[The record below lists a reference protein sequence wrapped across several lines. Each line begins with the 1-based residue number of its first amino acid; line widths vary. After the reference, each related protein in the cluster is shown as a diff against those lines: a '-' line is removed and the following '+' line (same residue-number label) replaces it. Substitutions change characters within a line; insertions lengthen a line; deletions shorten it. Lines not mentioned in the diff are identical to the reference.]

1 MSADSPLLAADAGA
15 GPPRAQHLARRYV
28 ACALVLL
35 LFTAAMVVMER
46 SGLRRSW
53 IGSAFL
59 LLPVVL
65 YASIGLA
72 CRTTEASQYFVAG
85 RNVPALYNGMA
96 IAADWMSVASFMGLA
111 GLLYANGFGGLAYV
125 LGWTGGFCLIAFF
138 IAPYLR
144 QFGQYTIPDYLGERY
159 GGRLPRAV
167 GLFVTAGC
175 SLMYVVA
182 QIYGIGLITSR
193 LTGFGFE
200 MGIFVGLGG
209 VLVCSFVGGMRAI
222 TWTQVAQYLILMIAF
237 LVPVLWLSIKQTGLP
252 VPQLALAQQL
262 KKVNE
267 REREL
272 LADPRE
278 HQVMLAF
285 KAEADAYSLRLQ
297 DVERSLSDQRAAL
310 LRRLDDASAQGGS
323 SLGELRAAR
332 RALQDLPR
340 DADAARE
347 AWTRARD
354 ADLERAQPLG
364 GMPPQAQ
371 LFHVDDGD
379 AVPEGQRPQRS
390 RLDFVALV
398 FCLMAGTAGMPHL
411 LARFYTT
418 PSVSAA
424 RRSVTWALLFIVL
437 LYICAPVLA
446 VLVKYEVLTSVVGLQ
461 FAELPRWILEWSK
474 TEPSLVSVVD
484 INHDGV
490 LQLGELR
497 ITPDILVLAAPEIGG
512 MPFAVSC
519 LVAAGGLAAAL
530 STADGLLL
538 TIANAL
544 SHDLYFNLLHRG
556 PATDRQVAVSKV
568 ILLFVALVA
577 AYIALQRPAGILLL
591 VTPVFSLAAATIFP
605 ALVLGV
611 AWRRA
616 NLWGATAGMLAGFA
630 VTLYYLLTRAFGT
643 GLDTGGHG
651 LWFGIQPESAGVFG
665 VPVAFAV
672 HAAVSLLTSRRR
684 FGPPTSGAARQP

>member
-1 MSADSPLLAADAGA
+1 VAADAPLREA
-15 GPPRAQHLARRYV
+15 DARVAARSSAHLSRRYV
-28 ACALVLL
+28 ACGLVLL
-35 LFTAAMVVMER
+35 LFTAAMVVMEHT
-46 SGLRRSW
+46 GLRRSW
-53 IGSAFL
+53 IAIAFL

-72 CRTTEASQYFVAG
+72 CRTNEASQYFVAG
-85 RNVPALYNGMA
+85 RNVPAVYNGMA
-96 IAADWMSVASFMGLA
+96 IGADWMSVASFMGLA

-193 LTGFGFE
+193 LTGLGFE
-200 MGIFVGLGG
+200 MGVFVGLGG

-237 LVPVLWLSIKQTGLP
+237 LVPVLWLSIKQTGQPLP
-252 VPQLALAQQL
+252 QFALAQQL
-262 KKVNE
+262 QKVSE

-278 HQVMLAF
+278 RAVMAAF
-285 KAEADAYSLRLQ
+285 SAEANVYAQRLQ
-297 DVERSLSDQRAAL
+297 DVEHSLNDQRTAL
-310 LRRLDDASAQGGS
+310 LRRLDGATPSSASV
-323 SLGELRAAR
+323 GEQRAAR
-332 RALQDLPR
+332 RALQTLPK

-354 ADLERAQPLG
+354 ADLERARPLG

-371 LFHVDDGD
+371 LFQVSDG
-379 AVPEGQRPQRS
+379 AGAFEGQGPQRS

-437 LYICAPVLA
+437 LYVCAPVLA
-446 VLVKYEVLTSVVGLQ
+446 VLVKYEVLTSVVGTP
-461 FAELPRWILEWSK
+461 FSELPRWILEWSRA
-474 TEPSLVSVVD
+474 EPSLVSVVD
-484 INHDGV
+484 VNHDGV

-538 TIANAL
+538 TVASAL
-544 SHDLYFNLLHRG
+544 SHDLYFKIVHRG
-556 PATDRQVAVSKV
+556 PPPRRQVAVSKV

-591 VTPVFSLAAATIFP
+591 VTPVFSIAAATIFP

-611 AWRRA
+611 TWRRA
-616 NLWGATAGMLAGFA
+616 NLWGATAGMLAGLGI
-630 VTLYYLLTRAFGT
+630 TLYYLLTRPFGAT
-643 GLDTGGHG
+643 PDASGHG
-651 LWFGIQPESAGVFG
+651 LWFGIQPESAGAFG

-672 HAAVSLLTSRRR
+672 HVAVSLLTSPRRR
-684 FGPPTSGAARQP
+684 GGLTEGAARQP

>member
-1 MSADSPLLAADAGA
+1 VSADSPLLAADAGA

>member
-1 MSADSPLLAADAGA
+1 MAVDQADRAAGA
-15 GPPRAQHLARRYV
+15 
-28 ACALVLL
+28 
-35 LFTAAMVVMER
+35 AA
-46 SGLRRSW
+46 
-53 IGSAFL
+53 
-59 LLPVVL
+59 P
-65 YASIGLA
+65 
-72 CRTTEASQYFVAG
+72 
-85 RNVPALYNGMA
+85 
-96 IAADWMSVASFMGLA
+96 
-111 GLLYANGFGGLAYV
+111 
-125 LGWTGGFCLIAFF
+125 
-138 IAPYLR
+138 
-144 QFGQYTIPDYLGERY
+144 
-159 GGRLPRAV
+159 
-167 GLFVTAGC
+167 
-175 SLMYVVA
+175 
-182 QIYGIGLITSR
+182 
-193 LTGFGFE
+193 
-200 MGIFVGLGG
+200 
-209 VLVCSFVGGMRAI
+209 
-222 TWTQVAQYLILMIAF
+222 
-237 LVPVLWLSIKQTGLP
+237 
-252 VPQLALAQQL
+252 LAQQL
-262 KKVNE
+262 KKVSE

-354 ADLERAQPLG
+354 ADLERARPLG

-379 AVPEGQRPQRS
+379 PVPEGQRPQRS

-446 VLVKYEVLTSVVGLQ
+446 VLVKYEVLTSVVGLS

-497 ITPDILVLAAPEIGG
+497 ITPDILVLVAPEIGG
-512 MPFAVSC
+512 MPFTVSC

-538 TIANAL
+538 TIANAM
-544 SHDLYFNLLHRG
+544 SHDLYFNILHRG
-556 PATDRQVAVSKV
+556 PPTDRQVAVSKV
-568 ILLFVALVA
+568 ILLFMALVA

-591 VTPVFSLAAATIFP
+591 VTPVFSIAAATIFP

-616 NLWGATAGMLAGFA
+616 NLWGATAGMVAGFA
-630 VTLYYLLTRAFGT
+630 VTLYYLLTRPFGAAP
-643 GLDTGGHG
+643 DASSHG

-665 VPVAFAV
+665 VPVAFAAHV
-672 HAAVSLLTSRRR
+672 VVSLLTSRRR
-684 FGPPTSGAARQP
+684 RIAPMVGATRQP

>member
-1 MSADSPLLAADAGA
+1 
-15 GPPRAQHLARRYV
+15 
-28 ACALVLL
+28 
-35 LFTAAMVVMER
+35 
-46 SGLRRSW
+46 
-53 IGSAFL
+53 
-59 LLPVVL
+59 
-65 YASIGLA
+65 
-72 CRTTEASQYFVAG
+72 
-85 RNVPALYNGMA
+85 
-96 IAADWMSVASFMGLA
+96 
-111 GLLYANGFGGLAYV
+111 
-125 LGWTGGFCLIAFF
+125 
-138 IAPYLR
+138 
-144 QFGQYTIPDYLGERY
+144 
-159 GGRLPRAV
+159 
-167 GLFVTAGC
+167 
-175 SLMYVVA
+175 
-182 QIYGIGLITSR
+182 
-193 LTGFGFE
+193 
-200 MGIFVGLGG
+200 
-209 VLVCSFVGGMRAI
+209 
-222 TWTQVAQYLILMIAF
+222 
-237 LVPVLWLSIKQTGLP
+237 
-252 VPQLALAQQL
+252 
-262 KKVNE
+262 
-267 REREL
+267 
-272 LADPRE
+272 
-278 HQVMLAF
+278 
-285 KAEADAYSLRLQ
+285 
-297 DVERSLSDQRAAL
+297 
-310 LRRLDDASAQGGS
+310 
-323 SLGELRAAR
+323 
-332 RALQDLPR
+332 
-340 DADAARE
+340 
-347 AWTRARD
+347 
-354 ADLERAQPLG
+354 
-364 GMPPQAQ
+364 MPPQAQ